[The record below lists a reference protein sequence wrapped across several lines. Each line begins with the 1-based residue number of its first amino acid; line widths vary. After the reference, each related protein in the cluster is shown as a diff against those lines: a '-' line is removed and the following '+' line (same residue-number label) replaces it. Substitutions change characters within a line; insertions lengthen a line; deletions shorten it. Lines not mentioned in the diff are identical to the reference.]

1 MSNGIE
7 IKNLPSATTIKQN
20 DTMTIVQNKQNK
32 QLTLDRFAN
41 ESDLAT
47 LSVLENRCDE
57 VKAKIEVDEYSAEIT
72 TSQSM
77 SKIGSDDSG
86 VDLHENVLD
95 GAFESCVL
103 KGKTKYRDIDTG
115 EILEDFEEGRNLEL
129 ITVRMPI
136 LTTTGKNL
144 FDGKLE
150 LGQYWGGNYV
160 DDNTMKRNINP
171 VRVKPN
177 TTYKFSTNIG
187 QQDINVMY
195 HDINK
200 KFISY
205 GGYTSIVNT
214 PSNCHYIN

>member
-1 MSNGIE
+1 MAEGIQ
-7 IKNLPSATTIKQN
+7 IKNLPSTTTIKQG
-20 DTMTIVQNKQNK
+20 DTMTIVQDKQNK
-32 QLTLDRFAN
+32 QLALDVFAN

-47 LSVLENRCDE
+47 LSPLENRCDE

-136 LTTTGKNL
+136 LTTTNRANVFIENKEISRGFYNGWSGIRASHDYM
-144 FDGKLE
+144 DGYICDVE
-150 LGQYWGGNYV
+150 
-160 DDNTMKRNINP
+160 
-171 VRVKPN
+171 PN
-177 TTYKFSTNIG
+177 TTYSLYFKDNREE
-187 QQDINVMY
+187 
-195 HDINK
+195 
-200 KFISY
+200 FI
-205 GGYTSIVNT
+205 
-214 PSNCHYIN
+214 